1 VISLIEVEVK
11 AQVNEFESIREKLD
25 EMGAL
30 KIKIERQE
38 DTYFNAPHRDFAET
52 DEALRIRKIPDG
64 ENAQIFI
71 TYKGSKIDSTS
82 KTRQEFEV
90 GVGDAEIT
98 AHIFESL
105 GFRVVQTVVKDREI
119 YHLKDFVITLDS
131 VHNVG
136 TYMEIETDLEDG
148 KDFQEALDNIFELY
162 KLMGI
167 TEGFER
173 RSYLELLGV

>member
-1 VISLIEVEVK
+1 VVNLIEVEVK
-11 AQVNEFESIREKLD
+11 ARVNGFESLRKKLGKI
-25 EMGAL
+25 GAL

-38 DTYFNAPHRDFAET
+38 DTYFNAPHRDFAKT

-64 ENAQIFI
+64 DDSQIFI
-71 TYKGSKIDSTS
+71 TYKGSKIDSSS

-90 GVGDAEIT
+90 MVGDAET
-98 AHIFESL
+98 TGHIFESL
-105 GFRVVQTVVKDREI
+105 GFRAVETVVKDREI
-119 YHLKDFVITLDS
+119 YHLEDFVITLDN
-131 VHNVG
+131 VHQVG
-136 TYMEIETDLEDG
+136 TYMEIEKDLDEG
-148 KDFQEALDNIFELY
+148 KDFQDALDEIFKLY